1 MSRKSEHLAIEQQPP
16 APQVPPNSAT
26 EPATKP
32 DTEPDTKEPANR
44 HWPSGKPTSNRN
56 LCADEETVRRYT
68 EAGWWGTDTLS
79 DIAARH
85 AAVQTDPAASPQHSS
100 PLVKPRATPP
110 ATSQTSNNS
119 PRPAS
124 QTDASPVSIKSN
136 HLAFIE
142 EDRCWDWQG
151 YHSLSGRLAMFFA
164 SLGFERTERIVVF
177 LPDSGLLHAVYLAAE
192 RAGLIVVG
200 IGHRAGRAELSHLV
214 GRCEAVAFVELL
226 EEAADDASESLFES
240 LRKEHLHLRH
250 HIRIAEVLDR
260 ENRSDLKHD
269 GITQN
274 DLPRNDLVA
283 SLLVSVD
290 NKPSEHLQADHHSTH
305 PSAAT
310 RAVDKKL
317 SKHLRAD
324 AVDAAEACD
333 YGGIDNNPPEHL
345 QAGSRE
351 DRNPVDEI
359 AKTDLQFP
367 NRLGPSEL
375 FLLNSTSGTTGLPKC
390 VMQTQNRWFYF
401 HQLAEEYGVLT
412 PEDRFCVAVPAP
424 FGFGLWTTHFTPASL
439 GASTILMRRFS
450 PELMLRLIERERAT
464 VLCAVTTQFI
474 MMLNSPDLPRYD
486 LTSLRVL
493 FTGGEAIPPQR
504 AQEFEQQTGAVLLNF
519 YGSNETGVLTG
530 TRIDDSQQVRLNT
543 GGRPVPEMNV
553 RLLHPDTG
561 AVLKRWDEAKDG
573 TDEAEG
579 QDGQAALETE
589 TQPADRQ
596 NAIEN
601 SDENQQIVL
610 QGVPACLGPATTLGY
625 YDDDAANSEL
635 FTEDGWMLMGDIVR
649 FADDCLQVVG
659 RTSDFIIRG
668 GKNISAPAV
677 EAEVMTHPAV
687 RLAAAVAAPDEVF
700 GERVAVYVELREGAA
715 LDLESLTAHLTN
727 RGISKEWFPEHLVI
741 VDTIPRSSGAKMAK
755 GDLRKDIAQR
765 LES

>member
-1 MSRKSEHLAIEQQPP
+1 MSRKSENSEIEQQ
-16 APQVPPNSAT
+16 
-26 EPATKP
+26 
-32 DTEPDTKEPANR
+32 PANR
-44 HWPSGKPTSNRN
+44 HWPSGKPISSRN

-79 DIAARH
+79 DIVARH
-85 AAVQTDPAASPQHSS
+85 A
-100 PLVKPRATPP
+100 
-110 ATSQTSNNS
+110 
-119 PRPAS
+119 AS
-124 QTDASPVSIKSN
+124 QTDASPVSLKGN

-151 YHSLSGRLAMFFA
+151 YHLLSGRLAVFFA

-226 EEAADDASESLFES
+226 EEDEDTDDTSESLFES
-240 LRKEHLHLRH
+240 LRKEHPHLRH
-250 HIRIAEVLDR
+250 HIRVAEVLDR
-260 ENRSDLKHD
+260 ENRSDLNHD

-274 DLPRNDLVA
+274 DLPQNGPIPNGLTRNDLVA

-290 NKPSEHLQADHHSTH
+290 K
-305 PSAAT
+305 
-310 RAVDKKL
+310 
-317 SKHLRAD
+317 
-324 AVDAAEACD
+324 
-333 YGGIDNNPPEHL
+333 NPPEHL
-345 QAGSRE
+345 QADSRE
-351 DRNPVDEI
+351 
-359 AKTDLQFP
+359 DLQFP

-401 HQLAEEYGVLT
+401 HQLAESYGALT

-424 FGFGLWTTHFTPASL
+424 FGFGLWTTHFTPAAL
-439 GASTILMRRFS
+439 GAPTILMRRFS

-474 MMLNSPDLPRYD
+474 MMLNSPDLAQYD

-530 TRIDDSQQVRLNT
+530 TRVDDSQQIRLNT

-553 RLLHPDTG
+553 RLLHPETG
-561 AVLKRWDEAKDG
+561 EVLKRWE
-573 TDEAEG
+573 
-579 QDGQAALETE
+579 
-589 TQPADRQ
+589 
-596 NAIEN
+596 
-601 SDENQQIVL
+601 
-610 QGVPACLGPATTLGY
+610 QGVPACRGPATTLGY
-625 YDDDAANSEL
+625 YDDDAANAEL

-649 FADDCLQVVG
+649 FTDGCLQVVG

-715 LDLESLTAHLTN
+715 LDLESLTQHLTT
-727 RGISKEWFPEHLVI
+727 RGVSKEWFPEHLVI

-755 GDLRKDIAQR
+755 GDLRKDIAKR
-765 LES
+765 LEG

>member
-1 MSRKSEHLAIEQQPP
+1 MK
-16 APQVPPNSAT
+16 
-26 EPATKP
+26 
-32 DTEPDTKEPANR
+32 
-44 HWPSGKPTSNRN
+44 HWPSGKPTSSRN
-56 LCADEETVRRYT
+56 LCADEETVRQYT

-79 DIAARH
+79 DIVARH
-85 AAVQTDPAASPQHSS
+85 AAYQTDSAASPQHSS
-100 PLVKPRATPP
+100 HSGSPQHP
-110 ATSQTSNNS
+110 NNS
-119 PRPAS
+119 LRPAS
-124 QTDASPVSIKSN
+124 QTATSPVSPKGN

-142 EDRCWDWQG
+142 EDRCWDWRG

-164 SLGFERTERIVVF
+164 KLGFERTERIVVF

-226 EEAADDASESLFES
+226 EEETGDSPENLDTPESLFES
-240 LRKEHLHLRH
+240 LRGEHPKLRH
-250 HIRIAEVLDR
+250 HIRIAEVLGR
-260 ENRSDLKHD
+260 ANRNDFNQD
-269 GITQN
+269 GIAQN
-274 DLPRNDLVA
+274 DLPRNNPTPNDLTQNDLVEG
-283 SLLVSVD
+283 LLVSVD
-290 NKPSEHLQADHHSTH
+290 NKPPEHLQADQRELEAQRRNL
-305 PSAAT
+305 PL
-310 RAVDKKL
+310 VDDK
-317 SKHLRAD
+317 
-324 AVDAAEACD
+324 
-333 YGGIDNNPPEHL
+333 PPGHL
-345 QAGSRE
+345 QADSR
-351 DRNPVDEI
+351 
-359 AKTDLQFP
+359 ADLQFP
-367 NRLGPSEL
+367 DRLGPSEL

-401 HQLAEEYGVLT
+401 HQLAEAYGALT

-424 FGFGLWTTHFTPASL
+424 FGFGLWTTHFTPAAL
-439 GASTILMRRFS
+439 GIPTIIMRRFS

-474 MMLNSPDLPRYD
+474 MMLNSPDLQRYD

-504 AQEFEQQTGAVLLNF
+504 AQEFEKQTGAVLLNF

-561 AVLKRWDEAKDG
+561 AVLMRWDETEYGNDV
-573 TDEAEG
+573 AEE
-579 QDGQAALETE
+579 QDGQIAQKNQTTQKPDKSNIGENLDAET
-589 TQPADRQ
+589 
-596 NAIEN
+596 
-601 SDENQQIVL
+601 VL
-610 QGVPACLGPATTLGY
+610 QGVPACRGPATTLGY
-625 YDDDAANSEL
+625 YDDDAANGEL

-649 FADDCLQVVG
+649 FTDDCLQVVG

-700 GERVAVYVELREGAA
+700 GERVAVYAELREGAT
-715 LDLESLTAHLTN
+715 LDLEGLTEHLSS
-727 RGISKEWFPEHLVI
+727 RGVSKEWFPEHLVI

-755 GDLRKDIAQR
+755 GDLREDIARR

>member
-1 MSRKSEHLAIEQQPP
+1 
-16 APQVPPNSAT
+16 
-26 EPATKP
+26 
-32 DTEPDTKEPANR
+32 
-44 HWPSGKPTSNRN
+44 
-56 LCADEETVRRYT
+56 
-68 EAGWWGTDTLS
+68 
-79 DIAARH
+79 
-85 AAVQTDPAASPQHSS
+85 
-100 PLVKPRATPP
+100 
-110 ATSQTSNNS
+110 
-119 PRPAS
+119 
-124 QTDASPVSIKSN
+124 
-136 HLAFIE
+136 
-142 EDRCWDWQG
+142 
-151 YHSLSGRLAMFFA
+151 MFFA

-226 EEAADDASESLFES
+226 EEETGDSPENLDTPESLFES
-240 LRKEHLHLRH
+240 LRGEHPKLRH
-250 HIRIAEVLDR
+250 HIRIAEVLDTA
-260 ENRSDLKHD
+260 NRNDFNQD
-269 GITQN
+269 GIAQN
-274 DLPRNDLVA
+274 DLPRNNPTPNDLTQNDLVEG
-283 SLLVSVD
+283 LLVSVD
-290 NKPSEHLQADHHSTH
+290 NKPPEHLQADQRELEAQRRNL
-305 PSAAT
+305 PL
-310 RAVDKKL
+310 VDKK
-317 SKHLRAD
+317 
-324 AVDAAEACD
+324 
-333 YGGIDNNPPEHL
+333 PPEHL
-345 QAGSRE
+345 QADSRE
-351 DRNPVDEI
+351 DHDPANGMT
-359 AKTDLQFP
+359 KTDPQFP

-401 HQLAEEYGVLT
+401 HQLAEAYGALT

-424 FGFGLWTTHFTPASL
+424 FGFGLWTTHFTPAAL
-439 GASTILMRRFS
+439 GIPTILMRRFS

-474 MMLNSPDLPRYD
+474 MMLNSPDFQRHD

-504 AQEFEQQTGAVLLNF
+504 AQEFEKQTGAVLLNF

-561 AVLKRWDEAKDG
+561 AVLMRWDEAEYGNDV
-573 TDEAEG
+573 AEG
-579 QDGQAALETE
+579 QDGQIAQKDQTTQKPDKSNIGENLDTE
-589 TQPADRQ
+589 T
-596 NAIEN
+596 I
-601 SDENQQIVL
+601 L
-610 QGVPACLGPATTLGY
+610 QGVPACRGPATTLGY
-625 YDDDAANSEL
+625 YDDDAANGEL

-649 FADDCLQVVG
+649 FTDDCLQVVG

-700 GERVAVYVELREGAA
+700 GERVAVYAELREGAT
-715 LDLESLTAHLTN
+715 LDLKGLTEHLSS
-727 RGISKEWFPEHLVI
+727 RGVSKEWFPEHLVI

-755 GDLRKDIAQR
+755 GDLREDIARR

>member
-1 MSRKSEHLAIEQQPP
+1 MK
-16 APQVPPNSAT
+16 
-26 EPATKP
+26 
-32 DTEPDTKEPANR
+32 
-44 HWPSGKPTSNRN
+44 HWPSGKPTSSRN

-68 EAGWWGTDTLS
+68 EASWWGTDTLS
-79 DIAARH
+79 DIVARH
-85 AAVQTDPAASPQHSS
+85 AAFQADS
-100 PLVKPRATPP
+100 
-110 ATSQTSNNS
+110 
-119 PRPAS
+119 
-124 QTDASPVSIKSN
+124 
-136 HLAFIE
+136 LAFIE

-151 YHSLSGRLAMFFA
+151 YHLLSGRLAMFFG

-226 EEAADDASESLFES
+226 EETGDASENLDTSESLFES
-240 LRKEHLHLRH
+240 LRREHPQLRH
-250 HIRIAEVLDR
+250 HIQVAEVLDR
-260 ENRSDLKHD
+260 ANRNDLNHD

-274 DLPRNDLVA
+274 DLTQNNLAPNDLTQNDLVA

-290 NKPSEHLQADHHSTH
+290 NKPPEHLQTDQRELEERSL
-305 PSAAT
+305 PL
-310 RAVDKKL
+310 VDNK
-317 SKHLRAD
+317 
-324 AVDAAEACD
+324 
-333 YGGIDNNPPEHL
+333 PPEHL
-345 QAGSRE
+345 QADQRE
-351 DRNPVDEI
+351 LEGRNLPLVDSKPPEHLQADSHEDHNPANEI
-359 AKTDLQFP
+359 TETDPQFP

-401 HQLAEEYGVLT
+401 HQLAEAYGALT

-424 FGFGLWTTHFTPASL
+424 FGFGLWTTHFTPAAL
-439 GASTILMRRFS
+439 GIPTILMRRFS
-450 PELMLRLIERERAT
+450 PELMLNLIERERAT

-474 MMLNSPDLPRYD
+474 MMLNSPDLHQHD

-504 AQEFEQQTGAVLLNF
+504 AQEFEKQTGAVLLNF

-530 TRIDDSQQVRLNT
+530 TRTDDSQKVRLNT

-553 RLLHPDTG
+553 RLLHPETS
-561 AVLKRWDEAKDG
+561 AVLKEWGESEYGIDVV
-573 TDEAEG
+573 EG
-579 QDGQAALETE
+579 QDSQAAQSAEKSDTSNARENLASET
-589 TQPADRQ
+589 
-596 NAIEN
+596 I
-601 SDENQQIVL
+601 L
-610 QGVPACLGPATTLGY
+610 QGVPACRGPATTLGY
-625 YDDDAANSEL
+625 YDDDAANGEL

-649 FADDCLQVVG
+649 FTDDCLQVVG

-700 GERVAVYVELREGAA
+700 GERVAVYAELREGAN
-715 LDLESLTAHLTN
+715 LDLEGLTEHLSS
-727 RGISKEWFPEHLVI
+727 RGVSKEWFPEHLVI
-741 VDTIPRSSGAKMAK
+741 LDTIPRSSGAKMAK
-755 GDLRKDIAQR
+755 GDLRKDIARR

>member
-1 MSRKSEHLAIEQQPP
+1 M
-16 APQVPPNSAT
+16 PPNSAT
-26 EPATKP
+26 EPAAKP
-32 DTEPDTKEPANR
+32 DTEPAKR
-44 HWPSGKPTSNRN
+44 HWPSGKPTSSRN
-56 LCADEETVRRYT
+56 LCADDETVRRYT

-79 DIAARH
+79 DIVTRH
-85 AAVQTDPAASPQHSS
+85 A
-100 PLVKPRATPP
+100 
-110 ATSQTSNNS
+110 
-119 PRPAS
+119 AS
-124 QTDASPVSIKSN
+124 QTDASPASIKSN

-142 EDRCWDWQG
+142 EDRCWDWQD

-164 SLGFERTERIVVF
+164 RLGFERTERIVVF

-226 EEAADDASESLFES
+226 EEETNDTPESLFES
-240 LRKEHLHLRH
+240 LRKEHPQLRH

-260 ENRSDLKHD
+260 ANQSDLKHD

-274 DLPRNDLVA
+274 DLPQNNPTPNGLTRNDLVA
-283 SLLVSVD
+283 SLLVSV
-290 NKPSEHLQADHHSTH
+290 NKNPSEHLQADRHNTH
-305 PSAAT
+305 PGAAT
-310 RAVDKKL
+310 QALDK
-317 SKHLRAD
+317 
-324 AVDAAEACD
+324 
-333 YGGIDNNPPEHL
+333 NPPEHL
-345 QAGSRE
+345 QANSRE
-351 DRNPVDEI
+351 
-359 AKTDLQFP
+359 DLQFP

-401 HQLAEEYGVLT
+401 HQLAEEYGALT

-424 FGFGLWTTHFTPASL
+424 FGFGLWTTHFTPAAL
-439 GASTILMRRFS
+439 GAPTILMRRFS

-504 AQEFEQQTGAVLLNF
+504 AQEFEQQTAAVLLNF

-553 RLLHPDTG
+553 QLLHPDTG

-579 QDGQAALETE
+579 QDGPAALETE
-589 TQPADRQ
+589 TQPADRK

-601 SDENQQIVL
+601 SDESQEIVL
-610 QGVPACLGPATTLGY
+610 QGVPACRGPATTLGY

-649 FADDCLQVVG
+649 FTDDCLQVVG
-659 RTSDFIIRG
+659 RTSDFVIRG

-700 GERVAVYVELREGAA
+700 GERVAVYVELREGAT
-715 LDLESLTAHLTN
+715 LDLESLTAHLTT

-755 GDLRKDIAQR
+755 GDLRKDIARR

>member
-1 MSRKSEHLAIEQQPP
+1 M
-16 APQVPPNSAT
+16 
-26 EPATKP
+26 
-32 DTEPDTKEPANR
+32 
-44 HWPSGKPTSNRN
+44 
-56 LCADEETVRRYT
+56 RRYT

-79 DIAARH
+79 DIVARH
-85 AAVQTDPAASPQHSS
+85 A
-100 PLVKPRATPP
+100 
-110 ATSQTSNNS
+110 
-119 PRPAS
+119 AS
-124 QTDASPVSIKSN
+124 QTDASPVSLKGS

-142 EDRCWDWQG
+142 EDRCWDWQS

-214 GRCEAVAFVELL
+214 GRCEAVAFLELL
-226 EEAADDASESLFES
+226 EEEETDDASESLFES
-240 LRKEHLHLRH
+240 LRKEHPHLRH
-250 HIRIAEVLDR
+250 HIKIAEVLGR
-260 ENRSDLKHD
+260 ANRNDLHHD
-269 GITQN
+269 GIAQN
-274 DLPRNDLVA
+274 DLPQNNPTLNDLTQNDLVA
-283 SLLVSVD
+283 SLLVSVN
-290 NKPSEHLQADHHSTH
+290 NKPPEHLQADQ
-305 PSAAT
+305 
-310 RAVDKKL
+310 REL
-317 SKHLRAD
+317 
-324 AVDAAEACD
+324 EAQRGSPPLID
-333 YGGIDNNPPEHL
+333 YNPPEHL
-345 QAGSRE
+345 QADSRE
-351 DRNPVDEI
+351 DLP
-359 AKTDLQFP
+359 FP

-401 HQLAEEYGVLT
+401 HQLAKEYGALT

-424 FGFGLWTTHFTPASL
+424 FGFGLWTTHFTPAAL
-439 GASTILMRRFS
+439 GAPTILMRRFS
-450 PELMLRLIERERAT
+450 PELMLDLIERERAT

-474 MMLNSPDLPRYD
+474 MMLNSPDLARYD

-530 TRIDDSQQVRLNT
+530 TRIDDSQQIRLNT

-553 RLLHPDTG
+553 RLLHPETG
-561 AVLKRWDEAKDG
+561 EVLKQWE
-573 TDEAEG
+573 
-579 QDGQAALETE
+579 
-589 TQPADRQ
+589 
-596 NAIEN
+596 
-601 SDENQQIVL
+601 
-610 QGVPACLGPATTLGY
+610 QGVPACRGPATTLGY
-625 YDDDAANSEL
+625 YDDDAANAEL

-649 FADDCLQVVG
+649 FTDGCLQVVG

-715 LDLESLTAHLTN
+715 LDLESLTQHLTTQ
-727 RGISKEWFPEHLVI
+727 GVSKEWFPEHLVI

-755 GDLRKDIAQR
+755 GDLRKDIAKR
-765 LES
+765 LEG